1 MKAKKLGIMSGEISI
16 VLSDAASHR
25 EMDDVNG
32 RMLVSDTQITK
43 ESVDSYF
50 GREIPG
56 YEAFGLAPEKVYKI
70 YRPAAE
76 LKKALKKFNNIPL
89 LDMHIL
95 DYGDAPQKDHRVGS
109 VSNARMDGGTVFA
122 DLGIW
127 DKDAI
132 KGIQDG
138 SRKELSCGYQADTIY
153 KPGVFDGEEY
163 TFLMKNI
170 LPNHLSLVPRARCPG
185 SKVFDEK
192 PTIKEPEMEK
202 EEFIKL
208 VSSEMDAAGIDKN
221 IAEKII
227 LKIQEYKPEDKPEDK
242 PEIKDEPKPEE
253 AKPEDPKP
261 EAKTAAEVHP
271 KPEVS
276 EDAKEEVKE
285 KVEKVEEEVKPE
297 PKPEEPK
304 PEVKPEDP
312 KPEAVPAQPEI
323 KKEEIKESV
332 KLEDMPGF
340 AEAVKEAVK
349 SALAEIS
356 EAKEAVEDVCG
367 KMSAMDSAEDLYKA
381 GCSYFGIKTEGR
393 DPKEFKILFEGAK
406 AGMSKPTKTAVL
418 DSKPEQ
424 PEVEEPDFLKNLP
437 KRRY

>member
-1 MKAKKLGIMSGEISI
+1 MKAKKIGIISGEMNI

-95 DYGDAPQKDHRVGS
+95 DYGDAPQKNHRVGS

-208 VSSEMDAAGIDKN
+208 VSSEMESAGIAKD

-227 LKIQEYKPEDKPEDK
+227 LKIQEYK

-253 AKPEDPKP
+253 AKPEEPKP
-261 EAKTAAEVHP
+261 EAKPAAEVHP
-271 KPEVS
+271 KPEVA

-285 KVEKVEEEVKPE
+285 KVEEVKEEVKPEPQPE

-304 PEVKPEDP
+304 PEP
-312 KPEAVPAQPEI
+312 KPEAVPAQPEEV

-349 SALAEIS
+349 AALAEIS

-393 DPKEFKILFEGAK
+393 DPREFKILFEGAK
-406 AGMSKPTKTAVL
+406 AGMSKPSKNNAVL